1 MKIRKIWKLKDLK
14 KSSPIFYGNEGDIAC
29 KIKLGNIYDKKVE
42 GFRIRSKCDWYEKRQ
57 KSIKF
62 LLNLKKRHVIQNWT
76 KTSVINDGAVKEQ
89 TKINNK
95 SLYSFCENPFFK
107 NNSIQP

>member
-1 MKIRKIWKLKDLK
+1 M
-14 KSSPIFYGNEGDIAC
+14 
-29 KIKLGNIYDKKVE
+29 
-42 GFRIRSKCDWYEKRQ
+42 
-57 KSIKF
+57 
-62 LLNLKKRHVIQNWT
+62 
-76 KTSVINDGAVKEQ
+76 KTSVINDRAVKEQ